1 MINFIPLPHLP
12 NPKKR
17 KNPHPSNSLPST
29 KWGGVVSGKDS
40 SKTGQ
45 QSDDEDE
52 DDEDEEEGA
61 QMMNEEV

>member
-1 MINFIPLPHLP
+1 MMNFIPLPSLP
-12 NPKKR
+12 PR
-17 KNPHPSNSLPST
+17 KTRYPHPSNSLPST

-52 DDEDEEEGA
+52 DEEERSTDDG
-61 QMMNEEV
+61 

>member
-1 MINFIPLPHLP
+1 LISSLSPPS
-12 NPKKR
+12 PKKI
-17 KNPHPSNSLPST
+17 NPHPSNSFPST

-61 QMMNEEV
+61 QMMRSK